1 MRASDKV
8 TVNIK
13 IKKESADMS
22 KINLTYDKKEYVLE
36 YNRQSVKTM
45 ENQGFVLEELT
56 KKPANMI
63 PLLFAG
69 AFIKNHSGKG
79 GVSRKVVDEIFD
91 GIDDKTALMEALMEM
106 YAETLGSLTDSNG
119 EGNVTWAR
127 VK

>member
-1 MRASDKV
+1 
-8 TVNIK
+8 
-13 IKKESADMS
+13 MS
-22 KINLTYDKKEYVLE
+22 KINLTYNKKDYILE

-106 YAETLGSLTDSNG
+106 YAETLNSLTDGNG
-119 EGNVTWAR
+119 EGNVTWAM

>member
-1 MRASDKV
+1 
-8 TVNIK
+8 
-13 IKKESADMS
+13 MS

-63 PLLFAG
+63 PLLFSG

-91 GIDDKTALMEALMEM
+91 SLDDKPALMEALMEM
-106 YAETLGSLTDSNG
+106 YAETLGTLTDSNG